1 MDIVCPFCGKK
12 QTSDNE
18 LLPGQQVFCEH
29 CGASFVVP
37 IENFDVM
44 IDSEHPDDEDRKATR
59 KITASWL
66 KDSETKSKS
75 VPTEQGSKPPGTYG
89 LRAEKI
95 VNATEEVVPFAR
107 GMKAF
112 RATPKVESGPRETPK
127 EEQATEKPILE
138 TRTSEAAV
146 FASEVAHEPTPEI
159 GETQEFVPPK
169 SRIDDLFQESVAPE
183 VPIEAEKEAILDM
196 NFDDL
201 SQTDL
206 GQREGPHEA
215 QGQIDIDSILAE
227 ESDAFHLG
235 TTTEKKP
242 EIFEGEPKA
251 RESRVSGLGLP
262 DEWLS
267 APVVEEPVPEE
278 QQSPEMPLEPSLSVD
293 VPPIPE
299 ISLGSAEVGQ
309 AVPQAI
315 DRPVV
320 PPTIEPVKPR
330 IKRVSSASPIKI
342 SLVGMLIFVIVGV
355 ILGQTDYGYFGI
367 NLMFPPEKGG
377 VAGVKVALPK
387 SEALGIFRDT
397 CEAFISE
404 IGRLEKRLAEEPRDT
419 QAKQALC
426 EVLARFRERYPTT
439 FLTNERYLKRLE
451 QLMKEVDLPQH
462 LKGMIQA
469 IQLLCSGSL
478 EEAKSILH
486 GLRAGQGDN
495 ADVLYLLGKVA
506 LAQKDL
512 AEAQKFFESGLLK
525 NPDYLTLRYFL
536 AKTYLEKGDIKSAR
550 AMVQDLLSREPDH
563 FGAKTLMAMIA
574 LKEKDI
580 ATAKKEATEVVERAD
595 RTLWIDE
602 VFDAH
607 KTIAEAYKLEGD
619 EQGFVREL
627 KVALTIK
634 PTDEE
639 VSASAAE
646 ALLGMRKPEEALSV
660 LEPCWNK
667 KCEGAHFLKV
677 FLKASL
683 FAMDT
688 KKAEEALKIGVDK
701 YPKDAEFYCIHG
713 RYLLESDMVKA
724 ATTQLRKALEAD
736 DTYADAYILLTES
749 LRREAKLT
757 EARDLLKDGLQKV
770 QERSR
775 LLFAL
780 AETYREMRDYQG
792 AESALREILTTEPN
806 NTQVHEMLGQ
816 VLLSAS
822 RPEEAS
828 VILGALFARKSL
840 SKEGTL
846 SLAQAYL
853 LSGKAQKAKEVLATI
868 YDETNFDPQI
878 ACEYGRVLL
887 EASAYDEAQKVL
899 KRVLEQFPGYAL
911 AHYYTGVL
919 LSRRNDL
926 KKAIESLTKAVQIE
940 PNDTRFR
947 FELAR
952 VLVAS
957 GGDDNIREAQ
967 GHLDKVVQAYQN
979 AQVPAEAR
987 NPDVFVLRG
996 QLLFGKQKYSQALK
1010 DFEQALAMQPARL
1023 DILVGCGRSLF
1034 EMARYDEALPYF
1046 QQVITREP
1054 MHPDANYYLGRI
1066 SLRNGQ
1072 IEKAKLYLEHSIQK
1086 DTNRYPEAYR
1096 LLGLIY
1102 RDQNLVPLARR
1113 YLAKYL
1119 ELAPKNTREAEEV
1132 QGILD
1137 RMR

>member
-1 MDIVCPFCGKK
+1 
-12 QTSDNE
+12 
-18 LLPGQQVFCEH
+18 
-29 CGASFVVP
+29 
-37 IENFDVM
+37 
-44 IDSEHPDDEDRKATR
+44 
-59 KITASWL
+59 
-66 KDSETKSKS
+66 
-75 VPTEQGSKPPGTYG
+75 
-89 LRAEKI
+89 
-95 VNATEEVVPFAR
+95 
-107 GMKAF
+107 
-112 RATPKVESGPRETPK
+112 
-127 EEQATEKPILE
+127 
-138 TRTSEAAV
+138 
-146 FASEVAHEPTPEI
+146 
-159 GETQEFVPPK
+159 
-169 SRIDDLFQESVAPE
+169 
-183 VPIEAEKEAILDM
+183 
-196 NFDDL
+196 
-201 SQTDL
+201 
-206 GQREGPHEA
+206 
-215 QGQIDIDSILAE
+215 
-227 ESDAFHLG
+227 
-235 TTTEKKP
+235 
-242 EIFEGEPKA
+242 
-251 RESRVSGLGLP
+251 
-262 DEWLS
+262 
-267 APVVEEPVPEE
+267 
-278 QQSPEMPLEPSLSVD
+278 
-293 VPPIPE
+293 
-299 ISLGSAEVGQ
+299 
-309 AVPQAI
+309 
-315 DRPVV
+315 
-320 PPTIEPVKPR
+320 
-330 IKRVSSASPIKI
+330 
-342 SLVGMLIFVIVGV
+342 
-355 ILGQTDYGYFGI
+355 
-367 NLMFPPEKGG
+367 
-377 VAGVKVALPK
+377 
-387 SEALGIFRDT
+387 
-397 CEAFISE
+397 
-404 IGRLEKRLAEEPRDT
+404 
-419 QAKQALC
+419 
-426 EVLARFRERYPTT
+426 
-439 FLTNERYLKRLE
+439 
-451 QLMKEVDLPQH
+451 
-462 LKGMIQA
+462 
-469 IQLLCSGSL
+469 
-478 EEAKSILH
+478 
-486 GLRAGQGDN
+486 
-495 ADVLYLLGKVA
+495 
-506 LAQKDL
+506 
-512 AEAQKFFESGLLK
+512 
-525 NPDYLTLRYFL
+525 
-536 AKTYLEKGDIKSAR
+536 
-550 AMVQDLLSREPDH
+550 
-563 FGAKTLMAMIA
+563 
-574 LKEKDI
+574 
-580 ATAKKEATEVVERAD
+580 
-595 RTLWIDE
+595 
-602 VFDAH
+602 
-607 KTIAEAYKLEGD
+607 
-619 EQGFVREL
+619 
-627 KVALTIK
+627 
-634 PTDEE
+634 
-639 VSASAAE
+639 
-646 ALLGMRKPEEALSV
+646 
-660 LEPCWNK
+660 
-667 KCEGAHFLKV
+667 
-677 FLKASL
+677 
-683 FAMDT
+683 
-688 KKAEEALKIGVDK
+688 
-701 YPKDAEFYCIHG
+701 
-713 RYLLESDMVKA
+713 
-724 ATTQLRKALEAD
+724 
-736 DTYADAYILLTES
+736 
-749 LRREAKLT
+749 
-757 EARDLLKDGLQKV
+757 LLKDGLQKV
-770 QERSR
+770 KERSR

-878 ACEYGRVLL
+878 ACEYGKVLL
-887 EASAYDEAQKVL
+887 EGSAYDEAQKVL

-911 AHYYTGVL
+911 AHYYMGVL